1 VAEGAAPNGG
11 KGLRLQPGVGEPG
24 QRQGGGEGAAGD
36 TRTIQKVSLST
47 GRAALSGQLPVSLSH
62 ASATVLGGRV
72 FVFGGRTGAGA
83 TDRIWRFDPSRNL
96 VSAAG
101 RLPGPVSDAG
111 VASLRTHIQEERF
124 SSVRT
129 FAGWL
134 VKNGP
139 LRDGVISV
147 FCSADLKGL
156 VRRWLDQQPLTAIE
170 TYLARACAAPLLE
183 ALATS
188 ASPLRDPIP
197 APLAAEGQGGGSPH
211 HCPACSG
218 LPQLSYFA
226 ISGETL
232 VSGPRYL
239 LCSRCATSWVFSR
252 MTCAACGEATGARL
266 PIFQEQERF
275 PHIRV
280 DSCQSCHKYLL
291 TFDLRR
297 DTRAVPVVDELAA
310 LPLDLYAIDQGL
322 TKITP
327 NLLGN

>member
-1 VAEGAAPNGG
+1 MQVLQAAVAQTANPWPLRRERAAELASRYPHAAEM
-11 KGLRLQPGVGEPG
+11 LRLYQALVPVQE
-24 QRQGGGEGAAGD
+24 AAYLEA
-36 TRTIQKVSLST
+36 RS
-47 GRAALSGQLPVSLSH
+47 AALRSEAIPAFAVERVLPAIVD
-62 ASATVLGGRV
+62 ATVS
-72 FVFGGRTGAGA
+72 AG
-83 TDRIWRFDPSRNL
+83 PS
-96 VSAAG
+96 
-101 RLPGPVSDAG
+101 
-111 VASLRTHIQEERF
+111 
-124 SSVRT
+124 
-129 FAGWL
+129 
-134 VKNGP
+134 K

-252 MTCAACGEATGARL
+252 MTCAACGEATGTRL